1 MSWHPHNDR
10 LKVRLNKTDPYKLGV
25 DETQGIESGVV
36 VEVPDVLIYL
46 AFHSFAFEDSFVA
59 EEKLKKI
66 QEHYSSMLNKPV
78 RWEAF
83 QDRGRRVKEGD
94 DEFVYLQM
102 TDVLAVGDDESDLD
116 AATANQKEIG
126 RI

>member
-10 LKVRLNKTDPYKLGV
+10 LKVRITKVDPYKLGV
-25 DETQGIESGVV
+25 DESQGIESGVV
-36 VEVPDVLIYL
+36 VEVPDELMYF
-46 AFHSFAFEDSFVA
+46 AFHSFAFEDSFMNK
-59 EEKLKKI
+59 EKLDKI
-66 QEHYSSMLNKPV
+66 WGHYNVLLGKPV

-94 DEFVYLQM
+94 DEYVYLQM
-102 TDVLAVGDDESDLD
+102 TDVLAYGDSEEDLD
-116 AATANQKEIG
+116 AVTTEQKELG